1 MGPDDSVWIMEL
13 MELPMSSYRAGI
25 LSFRSH
31 IPAHEQPRCLAWNG
45 ARDDLSALA
54 ESFPTLVRAPG
65 VRPFD
70 AEVLDLWA
78 SGPAPSSGAFHAAA
92 FVLNIFNCR
101 APWAV
106 GRFDV
111 VAAMNVWDAAHR
123 NAFLNWAKAPW
134 TA

>member
-1 MGPDDSVWIMEL
+1 MTTNRRGLLLHGSLNRPAEL
-13 MELPMSSYRAGI
+13 TRSLALNGTRDELS
-25 LSFRSH
+25 L
-31 IPAHEQPRCLAWNG
+31 
-45 ARDDLSALA
+45 LA
-54 ESFPTLVRAPG
+54 ESFPTLRRAPG

-70 AEVLDLWA
+70 AETLDAWA

-123 NAFLNWAKAPW
+123 NAFLNWARAPW